1 MDFFKLFSHPLRL
14 QIMQYLAVNGQATT
28 KQIAAAIPSA
38 SAPTVY
44 RHINLLLNEGLLLIR
59 EKREVRGGAER
70 VLAIDE
76 ARMTRAAD
84 ESIDNTAWQYAR
96 ACMPRFANTRSGRT
110 SVRNGINSCS
120 PAACSPSQTQSLKR
134 FFPRCPRCCTGTCS
148 SRPRRTHRRA
158 GLPSPPC
165 PSTRAKR
172 TPPNRRNNSMFCKTA
187 DGFIPLSVPKAPFH
201 HTEGEPHGV

>member
-1 MDFFKLFSHPLRL
+1 MIKNGSGKMDFFKLFSHPLRL

-84 ESIDNTAWQYAR
+84 ESIDNTAWQYAMSLYAAFR
-96 ACMPRFANTRSGRT
+96 QYALRPD
-110 SVRNGINSCS
+110 VS
-120 PAACSPSQTQSLKR
+120 PERDQLVLAGGVLTVTNAEFETFLSEMSALLHRYMQLPPAPDASARRIAIAAVPVDARETDA
-134 FFPRCPRCCTGTCS
+134 PE
-148 SRPRRTHRRA
+148 
-158 GLPSPPC
+158 PPEQQHV
-165 PSTRAKR
+165 
-172 TPPNRRNNSMFCKTA
+172 
-187 DGFIPLSVPKAPFH
+187 L
-201 HTEGEPHGV
+201 